1 MLINNPLVR
10 LLPVDILNIIKCKCM
25 FHLNLFVSLTL
36 KSPTRRVDN
45 EVFKF
50 KLMLN
55 LVETVPAYKPVL
67 SQHQDFL
74 SCDPHPR

>member
-1 MLINNPLVR
+1 MYMYVPFEFICFTNPE
-10 LLPVDILNIIKCKCM
+10 
-25 FHLNLFVSLTL
+25 
-36 KSPTRRVDN
+36 SPTRRVDN

-55 LVETVPAYKPVL
+55 LIETVPAYKPVL